1 MILRKRNS
9 EGGAKALVDVAIDA
23 ERSVRLLS
31 SEGAGFIGY
40 PPRVQ
45 LVRTA
50 SGELL
55 LDIPLHDA
63 TTASVRDAVGAIMRL
78 RARFAAPVA
87 PDATAAPL
95 SPLEAAMLDANARR
109 AFAGAWDAPAPFG
122 LLPLRA
128 DRHPDGGLRLVWI
141 RVAVPEGFLEP
152 LGPKERR
159 GETGHLNQSTL
170 PPGFVESRAT
180 QETWWPVKIGSLDP
194 SPEWREVASY
204 RTRPFPEDP
213 RASKT
218 LHETLDDAEERSG
231 YKQPAKLREVRQ
243 RHWRGV
249 SFYLW
254 RRFPV
259 APEVMQSYPDLAQFY
274 ATDMVAAQTFAEKRV
289 ETEALD
295 NPENPDVTVEWSAES
310 GLLIH
315 TRGKDPA
322 IMAAIRGLRVARFK
336 WSRTMGC
343 YYRPQ
348 SVGVS
353 ESTVDIDRV
362 AGELRTAG
370 LTVAVDRGEVG
381 SLGDA
386 NVRRQAHKFWRAER
400 YAQRGEAA
408 LEKATGFETRA
419 DGIRADLPVG
429 APTKRAERAEE
440 RAERAEAKAGDEL
453 AYAGHAA
460 SVSENL
466 ARVAAGYETTATL
479 TRREAE
485 KRADAFAALFVHKV
499 KGAVGA
505 AQLRSDKTDNL
516 SAYSISWVVVYPPA
530 AGVLGMVRYDG
541 RVIEVA
547 ARATA
552 KVVERNEYL
561 SVRSLTAT
569 AVGGHN
575 AYREDVTALDA
586 QAIYDRVI
594 QALPGFVAA
603 PASARIPASALELVT
618 DLAQYATR
626 RAAKVSAAA
635 GRPVQFRAYPHK
647 GDDPTASIG
656 YFGAWSYELSYQMRQ
671 VDGLRF
677 RFALHKSSGVYGAP
691 REDRFTT
698 DAVDFAGLSIE
709 EAFELFLAGTR
720 ALFTQTP
727 LVAPAARKVPRPR
740 VAGAS
745 RATAPERSGVSGVE
759 ARDAA
764 ARDAQARRAELG
776 EASAAVSAQASARL
790 RSLQASAEAVSSHEQ
805 AIDRARGEGH
815 TAGFYPTPPTL
826 ARAMAEAVGV
836 RAGERVL
843 EPSAGMGALVEELV
857 SRGAAVDAAEF
868 NEARR
873 AYLRAAFAGR
883 ANILDAEDFLVMPPT
898 PYYDA
903 VVMNPPFAVEGM
915 RQADAVHVEHALRFL
930 RPGGR
935 VVALM
940 SPGSVDASTGRRRAA
955 LHAALQGFGVQWVP
969 VEAGRFRISGT
980 DTPTVML
987 VATAPKANRRPLRR
1001 W

>member
-1 MILRKRNS
+1 MIRRKRNTAAD
-9 EGGAKALVDVAIDA
+9 AKALVDVAIDA

-31 SEGAGFIGY
+31 SEGSGYIGY

-50 SGELL
+50 TGELL

-63 TTASVRDAVGAIMRL
+63 TTSSVRVAVGAIMRL

-95 SPLEAAMLDANARR
+95 SPLEAAMLDANALR
-109 AFAGAWDAPAPFG
+109 AFVGRWDGPAAFG

-128 DRHPDGGLRLVWI
+128 DRHPDGSLRLVWV
-141 RVAVPEGFLEP
+141 RVAVPDGFLEP
-152 LGPKERR
+152 LGPRERR
-159 GETGHLNQSTL
+159 GETGHLYQSAL
-170 PPGFVESRAT
+170 PPGFVEAHAA
-180 QETWWPVKIGSLDP
+180 QETWWTVKVGQLDA

-204 RTRPFPEDP
+204 RTRPLPDDP
-213 RASKT
+213 RAAKT
-218 LHETLDDAEERSG
+218 LHETLDNAEERSG

-243 RHWRGV
+243 QHWRNV
-249 SFYLW
+249 AFYLW

-259 APEVMQSYPDLAQFY
+259 APEVMASYPDLATFY

-289 ETEALD
+289 ELEVLD

-315 TRGKDPA
+315 TRGKVDA
-322 IMAAIRGLRVARFK
+322 IITAIRGLRSARFK

-362 AGELRTAG
+362 AGELRAAG

-386 NVRRQAHKFWRAER
+386 NARRQEHKFWRAER

-408 LEKATGFETRA
+408 LEKATGFEERA
-419 DGIRADLPVG
+419 GSIRSDLPVG

-466 ARVAAGYETTATL
+466 ARTAAGYETTATL

-505 AQLRSDKTDNL
+505 SQLRSDKTDNL
-516 SAYSISWVVVYPPA
+516 SAYSLSWVILYPPA
-530 AGVLGMVRYDG
+530 AGVMGMVRYDG

-547 ARATA
+547 THATTE
-552 KVVERNEYL
+552 VVERNEYL
-561 SVRSLTAT
+561 SVHRLTAA
-569 AVGGHN
+569 AVGGRN

-586 QAIYDRVI
+586 PAIYERVV
-594 QALPGFVAA
+594 QALPKFVAA
-603 PASARIPASALELVT
+603 PATARIPATARELVT

-635 GRPVQFRAYPHK
+635 GRTVQFRAYTHK
-647 GDDPTASIG
+647 GDDRTASID
-656 YFGAWSYELSYQMRQ
+656 YFGQWSYELHYKMRQ

-677 RFALHKSSGVYGAP
+677 RFALVKDSGSYGAK
-691 REDRFTT
+691 EEERFAT

-740 VAGAS
+740 AAGAS
-745 RATAPERSGVSGVE
+745 RATAPERSGVSGVD

-764 ARDAQARRAELG
+764 AGAAQARREALG
-776 EASAAVSAQASARL
+776 EASSAVAAQASARL
-790 RSLQASAEAVSSHEQ
+790 RSLQATAEAVSSHEQ

-826 ARAMAEAVGV
+826 ARAMADAVAV
-836 RAGERVL
+836 QPGERVL

-868 NEARR
+868 SEARR

-883 ANILDAEDFLVMPPT
+883 ANILDAEDFLVMPPV
-898 PYYDA
+898 PFYDA

-935 VVALM
+935 LVALM

-987 VATAPKANRRPLRR
+987 VASAPKANRRG
-1001 W
+1001 